1 MIILIIILYLII
13 GFIEATVV
21 AIYFFADDEVPVIN
35 FIAWVALWPA
45 VLVVISLESARICIG
60 RIWK

>member
-1 MIILIIILYLII
+1 MIVLIIMLYMII

-35 FIAWVALWPA
+35 FIAWVALWP
-45 VLVVISLESARICIG
+45 VVVVVISLEAARICIG
-60 RIWK
+60 RMWK